1 MFGIISVEKISM
13 WWYILISI
21 FVILGLGSWLFI
33 MVELFKN
40 IVRRL
45 KEKKDV

>member
-1 MFGIISVEKISM
+1 MFGTIFVKRINM
-13 WWYILISI
+13 WEYILISI

-33 MVELFKN
+33 MSELLKN

-45 KEKKDV
+45 KERKK